1 MPFLLVALVLIAGCW
16 DCGGAYVWYVFGYLS
31 CLLRSYANCCLVG
44 LELHVCGGLLVLGVY
59 GLCCWCL
66 LDCRFGSCLPW

>member
-1 MPFLLVALVLIAGCW
+1 M
-16 DCGGAYVWYVFGYLS
+16 FGYLS